1 MQSYM
6 FVNKV
11 YSNAMQT
18 HVTCLKNF
26 DFYLTI
32 FLLKILVKKKFLKYM
47 LLLSYDLCLCL
58 FFVCLSETKLPR
70 TKTNDLGKTNG
81 VQYEADN
88 NSCVDIKL
96 A

>member
-1 MQSYM
+1 
-6 FVNKV
+6 
-11 YSNAMQT
+11 
-18 HVTCLKNF
+18 
-26 DFYLTI
+26 
-32 FLLKILVKKKFLKYM
+32 M